1 MNLEQFTPEQ
11 IQQIAKKLTIQTVDR
26 QQTMTAAHKLY
37 WDQLWP
43 QKLRITDGLGKRL
56 LENTQYTGLALT
68 PSVNALNPQLVLDI
82 GCGQNFY
89 KGNIQN
95 LVGIDP
101 YGSDADIQ
109 ADYFS
114 GIFEQI
120 ADVILVLGVLEY
132 GSRAD
137 VVSKL
142 RFMHRNCHAE
152 TQVFFRFNVSPRFEH
167 EIIDGY
173 DICYFMDKLVQ
184 TPAEWNDTV
193 VESGYQI
200 LHSDW
205 DTLDQRW
212 HIRAKI
218 K

>member
-1 MNLEQFTPEQ
+1 MNLDQFTTEQ
-11 IQQIAKKLTIQTVDR
+11 LQQIASKLSIQTINQHQV
-26 QQTMTAAHKLY
+26 MTAAHKLY

-68 PSVNALNPQLVLDI
+68 AAVNQLNPRLVLDI

-89 KGNIQN
+89 KDKIQN

-101 YGSDADIQ
+101 YGPDADIS

-114 GIFEQI
+114 GVYGEI

-132 GSRAD
+132 GSRQTVID
-137 VVSKL
+137 KL
-142 RFMHRNCHAE
+142 QFMHRNCHAE
-152 TQVFFRFNVSPRFEH
+152 TQVFFRFNISPRFEH
-167 EIIDGY
+167 EILPDY

-184 TPAEWNDTV
+184 TPAEWNSTV
-193 VESGYQI
+193 EEAGYQI

-205 DTLDQRW
+205 DTLGQRW
-212 HIRAKI
+212 HIRAKL